1 MKSQFSKEEYS
12 RAKYDEEVFTKIYLG
27 KQDMLAKMKDRYVEK
42 YSHLD
47 PAEIEEAL
55 IWGLSKALKFY
66 DIEKSTGA
74 FNAYARKCMAFEV
87 AKVVNASENAKR
99 TFNRNIISLE
109 DVMSDQEKLAE
120 LEALGVADSE
130 LSAKLDKLRADIA
143 LKSESLAA
151 NVEDLEAAR
160 AQNAKLDA
168 ERLFSL
174 FNDKEK
180 TVISGV
186 IVGKKFETIAQ
197 ELGTTRGTVS
207 DFLVRFRRRITGFL
221 RDITVVHRL
230 VEAGKDFEAID
241 AEYKFTD
248 KRKAQNLLKMYD
260 YLYAGG
266 ERPENARVIYNA
278 RSGYGRGNGEV
289 AKTASENEE

>member
-1 MKSQFSKEEYS
+1 MCS
-12 RAKYDEEVFTKIYLG
+12 
-27 KQDMLAKMKDRYVEK
+27 
-42 YSHLD
+42 
-47 PAEIEEAL
+47 
-55 IWGLSKALKFY
+55 
-66 DIEKSTGA
+66 
-74 FNAYARKCMAFEV
+74 
-87 AKVVNASENAKR
+87 
-99 TFNRNIISLE
+99 
-109 DVMSDQEKLAE
+109 SDL
-120 LEALGVADSE
+120 E

-207 DFLVRFRRRITGFL
+207 DFLVRFRRRITSFL

-230 VEAGKDFEAID
+230 VEAGKDFEA
-241 AEYKFTD
+241 
-248 KRKAQNLLKMYD
+248 
-260 YLYAGG
+260 
-266 ERPENARVIYNA
+266 
-278 RSGYGRGNGEV
+278 S
-289 AKTASENEE
+289 